1 MCRPAHQEQR
11 IVYLKNKQIY
21 DIIRWGSIFTDRY
34 YTRGRLEAFQEGT
47 REKNSRR
54 AGLAYASLYD
64 ELNNGH
70 GDGKMGRMI

>member
-1 MCRPAHQEQR
+1 MGRPAHQEQR

-21 DIIRWGSIFTDRY
+21 DIIRWG
-34 YTRGRLEAFQEGT
+34 AFLPTGTIQEGT
-47 REKNSRR
+47 REKNSKR

-70 GDGKMGRMI
+70 GDGKIGRMT

>member
-1 MCRPAHQEQR
+1 MGRSAHQKQR

-21 DIIRWGSIFTDRY
+21 DIIRWGTFLPTGTIQK
-34 YTRGRLEAFQEGT
+34 EA
-47 REKNSRR
+47 REKNSKR

-70 GDGKMGRMI
+70 GDGKIGRMT